1 MLLTR
6 ISTYVSVAINIAVI
20 MGRINAHRAA
30 VGIYLHPLQRSA
42 SLGSPAV
49 TGHEHLT
56 TILPTTFI

>member
-6 ISTYVSVAINIAVI
+6 ISTYVSVAINIAAI
-20 MGRINAHRAA
+20 MGRISAQGTA
-30 VGIYLHPLQRSA
+30 VDIYLRPLKCSA

-56 TILPTTFI
+56 TILPTCFI